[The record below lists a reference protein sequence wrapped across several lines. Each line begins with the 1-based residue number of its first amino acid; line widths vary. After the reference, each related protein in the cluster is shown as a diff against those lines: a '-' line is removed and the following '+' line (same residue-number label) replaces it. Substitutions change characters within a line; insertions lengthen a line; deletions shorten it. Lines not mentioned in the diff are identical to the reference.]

1 MKEAIESV
9 TRKIG
14 MMTAHQITVRPW
26 LTEPPALAPNMD
38 AGASVLVRASD
49 ICHQIRRAA
58 LNDRGGWTRD
68 NVMDLVC
75 DLTLWLAIYEKRTR
89 ERFGT
94 ASPVH
99 PDEKDPAPEEVEIN
113 L

>member
-14 MMTAHQITVRPW
+14 MMAAHQIRVKPW
-26 LTEPPALAPNMD
+26 LLEPPALAPHMD
-38 AGASVLVRASD
+38 AGAAIIARASD
-49 ICHQIRRAA
+49 DCQMISRAA
-58 LNDRGGWTRD
+58 VSDLGGLTRD
-68 NVMDLVC
+68 RVMDLAC
-75 DLTLWLAIYEKRTR
+75 DLTLWLALYEKRTR
-89 ERFGT
+89 ERFET